1 MGLKDET
8 GTFGLF
14 LLWVMLCLV
23 TIFVTLLITTLIQ
36 SPPQNDMAGKR
47 AERKQILLVILSVL
61 SMLALPAVCM
71 PIDSGGVGF
80 LRKLLLFYTLFE
92 LIFFPI
98 VIGTIISRI
107 NYRIFVKKNLQ
118 PSLKNFFVIALLC
131 TTLVP
136 FFMCYMLIIRDAQAI
151 F

>member
-23 TIFVTLLITTLIQ
+23 TIFVTLLITILIQ
-36 SPPQNDMAGKR
+36 SPPQNDIAGKS
-47 AERKQILLVILSVL
+47 AKRKQILLFILSAL
-61 SMLALPAVCM
+61 SILALPAMFM
-71 PIDSGGVGF
+71 PIDSSGVGF

-98 VIGTIISRI
+98 VIGTIIFRI
-107 NYRIFVKKNLQ
+107 AYRIFVKKNLQ
-118 PSLKNFFVIALLC
+118 PSLKNFLVIALLC
-131 TTLVP
+131 TTLIP
-136 FFMCYMLIIRDAQAI
+136 FFMFYMLIIHDA
-151 F
+151 